1 MTYRLLTGNLL
12 PQISYLTL
20 VDRFVMGNGLIIFL
34 VSVAHAVMS
43 LLNKS
48 LTVGID
54 SVAKAETD
62 CNNKTDCDDSW
73 TWAMSTN
80 AANVDYGLLI
90 FAFLGWLSGVVWFA
104 VKWKRAENTP
114 SASGQLRESTRRRAA
129 KRAQHDD
136 QEASMLTDS
145 SSSLATMLSDSS
157 APVSPPR

>member
-1 MTYRLLTGNLL
+1 M
-12 PQISYLTL
+12 

-48 LTVGID
+48 LTVSDIGNGNNTPPGF
-54 SVAKAETD
+54 ETVD
-62 CNNKTDCDDSW
+62 EGDTDIEAYLC
-73 TWAMSTN
+73 T
-80 AANVDYGLLI
+80 VDYVLLVV
-90 FAFLGWLSGVVWFA
+90 AFLGWLSGVVWFL
-104 VKWKRAENTP
+104 VKWKRTEDTS